1 MVRFLFKFFVGLALF
16 VAVSNSAAAPPDD
29 AVKALKP
36 SLSHFHAKQV
46 LLNARSQPA
55 GLPQRAAVEITAA
68 SFSQAGAGEKSK
80 GRAFLQSLILPG
92 WGQHYARS
100 HTMLKVF
107 AASEVLLWGTFAGF
121 NLWSNWLQNDYRTF
135 AVSHAGVD
143 LGGKSAKYFVDIGD
157 FNDIFEYNQAQLR
170 NRAVSTLYPETDEFF
185 WRWDSEDNRRRFED
199 LRIRSDRAANRAEL
213 TLAVIFVNHLVS
225 ALQATLAVHKYNQRL
240 QKNDIGMNLEVDA
253 LAENLGVR
261 LKLVQHF

>member
-1 MVRFLFKFFVGLALF
+1 MIIFGA
-16 VAVSNSAAAPPDD
+16 ASHSPAAPPDD
-29 AVKALKP
+29 AVKLLRPALG
-36 SLSHFHAKQV
+36 HFQAKQV
-46 LLNARSQPA
+46 LLNARSPRV
-55 GLPQRAAVEITAA
+55 GLPRRAAVEIAPAA
-68 SFSQAGAGEKSK
+68 FAQAGGGEKSK

-121 NLWSNWLQNDYRTF
+121 NLWSNWLENDYRAF

-143 LGGKSAKYFVDIGD
+143 LEGKSGRYFVDIGN
-157 FNDIFEYNQAQLR
+157 FNDIFEYNQDQLR
-170 NRAVSTLYPETDEFF
+170 NRDVSALYPETDEFF
-185 WRWDSEDNRRRFED
+185 WRWDSEANRRRFED

-240 QKNDIGMNLEVDA
+240 QKNDVGMDLEVDA

-261 LKLVQHF
+261 LRLVKHF